1 MAAVVVLGN
10 LSDMLADVDAAD
22 YNAVRSAVQ
31 SAQTVRDAVETVGIL
46 GQHTDPV
53 VIEARAVLEAI
64 PAAVNAA
71 ILAALGSAFERGVP
85 VALEWVQVD
94 SGTIEVRLSEEPHRD
109 GVRVR
114 IAFVSPDGRTFV

>member
-31 SAQTVRDAVETVGIL
+31 AAQTVRDAVETVGIL

-53 VIEARAVLEAI
+53 VI
-64 PAAVNAA
+64 
-71 ILAALGSAFERGVP
+71 
-85 VALEWVQVD
+85 
-94 SGTIEVRLSEEPHRD
+94 
-109 GVRVR
+109 
-114 IAFVSPDGRTFV
+114 